1 MSRVLIPALIAAAFL
16 LGGPPP
22 AVAEQAA
29 AIPLSLTVTA
39 SPNEVEAGDAVSV
52 EIRLKN
58 YRGDAVAAAE
68 NLIVTVHSEL
78 SGDATVRFKAG
89 QSVAQ
94 TAVKFPRSG
103 VATLVATAA
112 NLTSGSAAIVVKMG
126 GAAHA
131 TAIPAPAAAA
141 GAPIAPPI
149 TGPPAVPSGTP
160 TKKLLLVVD
169 MMPEHVHPLN
179 SVWQTKVLVTAVNES
194 RQPIAVPVETAI
206 YLATDAG
213 IVTPAITS
221 IAVGHA
227 RPASPIQL
235 TSARPGTGTIWAW
248 TDAGDLGRAAVEYHN
263 PRPDQL
269 AVKALP
275 SRTLNDGRTAVH
287 VTVFLEDESSRAVKA
302 EEDMQV
308 QLTSS
313 VGAPAPA
320 TLSIAKGQFVGEA
333 MLTSATAGI
342 AEITATAPGLRSGV
356 ANVVFVFPYFL
367 VAMAVLG
374 GLVGALLRSRGV
386 TYTGAWW
393 WQLLG
398 SLGIGSV
405 VGLLFYLLAVFGIVA
420 SIPKLPI
427 ALGQLPTTNEFAALV
442 LGFFGGYYA
451 RAWLPNPEDLSA
463 AGPVAPAA
471 AMR

>member
-1 MSRVLIPALIAAAFL
+1 MTRALIPALIAAAFL
-16 LGGPPP
+16 LAGPPP
-22 AVAEQAA
+22 AVAAQAA
-29 AIPLSLTVTA
+29 AIPLCLSLTA
-39 SPNEVEAGDAVSV
+39 SPSEMDAGSTAVVEV
-52 EIRLKN
+52 RLKN
-58 YRGDAVAAAE
+58 YRGETVAAAE

-78 SGDATVRFKAG
+78 SGDASVRFKAG
-89 QSVAQ
+89 QSVAH
-94 TAVKFPRSG
+94 TSVRFHRSG
-103 VATLVATAA
+103 VANLVASAP
-112 NLTSGSAAIVVKMG
+112 NLTSGSTGVVVKVA
-126 GAAHA
+126 GAADA
-131 TAIPAPAAAA
+131 TAIPAAAA
-141 GAPIAPPI
+141 GGSAPQTSTPGAAPSGAPP
-149 TGPPAVPSGTP
+149 
-160 TKKLLLVVD
+160 KKILLAVD

-179 SVWQTKVLVTAVNES
+179 STWQTKVLVTAVNENH
-194 RQPIAVPVETAI
+194 QPIAVPIDTAI

-213 IVTPAITS
+213 IVTPAMIT
-221 IAVGHA
+221 IEVGHA
-227 RPASPIQL
+227 RPANPIQL
-235 TSARPGTGTIWAW
+235 TSARAGSGTLWAW
-248 TDAGDLGRAAVEYHN
+248 TDAGQLGRAAVEYHN

-287 VTVFLEDESSRAVKA
+287 VTVFLQDESSRAVKA

-367 VAMAVLG
+367 VFMAVLG

-386 TYTGAWW
+386 AYTGTWW
-393 WQLLG
+393 WHLLG
-398 SLGIGSV
+398 SLGIGAV
-405 VGLLFYLLAVFGIVA
+405 VGLLVYLLAVFGIVA

-427 ALGQLPTTNEFAALV
+427 ALGELPTTNEFAALV

-451 RAWLPNPEDLSA
+451 RAWLPNPDDVSPA
-463 AGPVAPAA
+463 RAVAA
-471 AMR
+471 ATR